1 MSSFVVAFA
10 VPLALALLGL
20 LARPNARRE
29 ADAYIVEFSVGFRAM
44 TWVFVGLAVAV
55 AVAAFFVPRDAGYVL
70 GIAGL
75 FAFIGTP
82 LWLHGRLT
90 RFQYG
95 AEGIVSLSPW
105 RKARFMA
112 WEDIAR
118 VSYSRGEQSYVLVGR
133 DGAKFKPH
141 DLMSGIP
148 DLMAELQRRNIQGAM
163 VAQASRDFR

>member
-1 MSSFVVAFA
+1 MSSFVVALA
-10 VPLALALLGL
+10 VPLALVLLGL

-44 TWVFVGLAVAV
+44 TWVFLALAVAT
-55 AVAAFFVPRDAGYVL
+55 ALAAFFVPRDQGYVL
-70 GIAGL
+70 GIAGM
-75 FAFIGTP
+75 FALIGTP

-112 WEDIAR
+112 WNDIAN
-118 VSYSRGEQSYVLVGR
+118 VSYSRGEQSYVLAGR
-133 DGAKFKPH
+133 NGTTFKPH
-141 DLMSGIP
+141 NLMSGVP
-148 DLMAELQRRNIQGAM
+148 DLIAELQRRNIQGAM
-163 VAQASRDFR
+163 LAEASRDVR